1 MVNIH
6 STALVDPKAQLGEN
20 VSIGAYAVVGENVVL
35 GDGCQ
40 IKAHAVILPGTRL
53 GRECKVFS
61 HAVIGEI
68 PQDLKFGGEETTAE
82 IGDRTVIREFVT
94 INRGTSQHWRTVVG
108 SDCLLMAY
116 VHVAHD
122 CIVGDHVI
130 FANAVN
136 LAGHVTVED
145 WAIIGG
151 MTGIHQFVKIGC
163 HVMVGAHYRVSKDV
177 PPYIIAG
184 RDPLVYEGLNLIGL
198 KRRGFKSE
206 TIQAIRQAYE
216 IIYRSGLNVSD
227 AIRKLE
233 AQNDPLPEVQHII
246 EFIKKSERGIIR

>member
-6 STALVDPKAQLGEN
+6 PTALVDPKAQLGEN
-20 VSIGAYAVVGENVVL
+20 VNIDAYAVVGPNVII
-35 GDGCQ
+35 GDGSQ
-40 IKAHAVILPGTRL
+40 IKPHAVILPGTRL
-53 GRECKVFS
+53 GRECKVYS

-94 INRGTSQHWRTVVG
+94 INRGTCQHWRTVVG

-136 LAGHVTVED
+136 LAGHVKVED

-151 MTGIHQFVKIGC
+151 MTGVHQFVNIGC

-206 TIQAIRQAYE
+206 TIQAIHQAYD

-227 AIRKLE
+227 AVRKLE
-233 AQNDPLPEVQHII
+233 ELNDPLPEVQHII
-246 EFIKKSERGIIR
+246 EFIRKSERGIIR

>member
-6 STALVDPKAQLGEN
+6 PTALVDPKAQLGEN
-20 VSIGAYAVVGENVVL
+20 VNIDAYAFVGPNVII
-35 GDGCQ
+35 GDGSQ
-40 IKAHAVILPGTRL
+40 IKPHAVILPGTRL
-53 GRECKVFS
+53 GRECKVYS

-94 INRGTSQHWRTVVG
+94 INRGTYQHWRTVVG

-122 CIVGDHVI
+122 CVVGDHVI

-136 LAGHVTVED
+136 LAGHVQVED

-151 MTGIHQFVKIGC
+151 MTGVHQFVNIGC

-206 TIQAIRQAYE
+206 TIQAIHQAYD

-227 AIRKLE
+227 AVRKLE
-233 AQNDPLPEVQHII
+233 ELNDPLPEVQHII
-246 EFIKKSERGIIR
+246 EFIRKSERGIIR